1 MSEIIGMKESVL
13 DHGFVRVVDVMGDDK
28 AIVQAARVSYGSGT
42 KTVRQ
47 DKELISYLMRHQH
60 MSPFEMCEIKLHVKC
75 PIFVMRQWVRHRT
88 ANLNE
93 ISGRYSELPNEMLVF
108 DEWRRQGSKNKQGSE
123 GTVNEEI
130 AKDLRE
136 QQEVIHRHARKVYE
150 ERLANGVAREQARVD
165 LPLSQYTEFY
175 WKIDLR
181 NLLHFLKL
189 RTDSHAQKEIRD
201 YAEKIEMFVSNW
213 VPWTYEAWCEH
224 VKHAVVVSR
233 TLWGSILGVIDSES
247 RRNIVI
253 MVERSGKKSKG
264 EIREIKSLLG
274 VE

>member
-1 MSEIIGMKESVL
+1 MSGIIGAREDVL
-13 DHGFVRVVDVMGDDK
+13 DHGFVRVVDVMGDDE
-28 AIVQAARVSYGSGT
+28 AIVQAARVSYGAGT

-93 ISGRYSELPNEMLVF
+93 ISGRYSELPNEMLCF
-108 DEWRRQGSKNKQGSE
+108 DEWRKQGSKNKQGSD
-123 GTVNEEI
+123 GVIQEEI
-130 AKDLRE
+130 ASELRE
-136 QQEVIHRHARKVYE
+136 QQEVIQRHARKVYE
-150 ERLANGVAREQARVD
+150 ERLAKGVAREQARVD

-201 YAEKIEMFVSNW
+201 YAEKIEAFVANW
-213 VPWTYEAWCEH
+213 VPWTYEAWCEY
-224 VKHAVVVSR
+224 VKYGVAVSR
-233 TLWGSILGVIDSES
+233 TLWNTVLSALDEES
-247 RRNIVI
+247 RRGIVVMI
-253 MVERSGKKSKG
+253 ERSGKKSKG
-264 EIREIKSLLG
+264 EIREIRSLLG
-274 VE
+274 LE